1 MRAGRCAPPGCRQLP
16 RGRTVNLAG
25 RTLSAVTDQRWHQ
38 RISSLADRSA
48 PILFPAPAVV
58 VLLALV
64 GFPMVFNT
72 YLSLHAWFI
81 AGSRTFVGLDNF
93 IRILLDD
100 GPFREAV
107 VRTAYLTVLAIGAQL
122 LLGMAIALLLHQE
135 FRGSGLVRVLFV
147 LPMVTTP
154 VAVALIWELL
164 YHPTLGVTN
173 YLLSLLGLPPVAWL
187 ASSRVV
193 IPALALVD
201 TWQYTPFIVLVLL
214 AGLASLPLEPFEAA
228 RIDGASGWQTL
239 RYLTLPLLR
248 PTIMVALLFRVID
261 SLKNFDVIYVMTQGG
276 PGRASET
283 INLYAFQ
290 TGFQYFHFGYAAALA
305 LVLTLLVLGVSTLL
319 LQFRRAG

>member
-1 MRAGRCAPPGCRQLP
+1 M
-16 RGRTVNLAG
+16 
-25 RTLSAVTDQRWHQ
+25 TDRRWSQ
-38 RISSLADRSA
+38 RISRLAERSA
-48 PILFPAPAVV
+48 PIVFPAPAVM
-58 VLLALV
+58 VLFALV
-64 GFPMVFNT
+64 GFPLVFNI

-81 AGSRTFVGLDNF
+81 AGTREFVGLDNF
-93 IRILLDD
+93 SRILFHDA
-100 GPFREAV
+100 PFRDAV
-107 VRTAYLTVLAIGAQL
+107 GRTAYLTILAIGAQF

-154 VAVALIWELL
+154 VAVALTWELL
-164 YHPTLGVTN
+164 YHPNLGMMN
-173 YLLSLLGLPPVAWL
+173 YLLSSVGLPPLAWL
-187 ASSRVV
+187 ADSRVV

-201 TWQYTPFIVLVLL
+201 TWQFTPFVVLVLL

-228 RIDGASGWQTL
+228 SIDGASSWQAF

-290 TGFQYFHFGYAAALA
+290 TGFQYFHFGYAAALS
-305 LVLTLLVLGVSTLL
+305 LVLTLLVLSVSIVLL
-319 LQFRRAG
+319 RLRRAG